1 MFGDVV
7 ERLRR
12 SKELLIQTASVS
24 EFHEAQNDRLR
35 IAGEFKAQR
44 ERDEKE
50 QTLSVIEWLSHVT
63 CHSQHEELQERRRV
77 VPSTTRWLFDT
88 TATREWFRNDDESGL
103 ILYVY
108 GIPGAGEPS
117 VTGIGIDVSWML
129 IMQIG
134 KTFLFNSIVDEI
146 GEKAPTSDV
155 VYFYCKESDPSRR
168 SFNEIARSL
177 IGQLLAL
184 NPVYLDYLYEKTLKS
199 GERIPTSTHLC
210 KDIVKSLTANRENLF
225 VGIDGL
231 DECEESERRHV
242 LDLIHGILNS
252 SSTKRN
258 VRIFLTSRKEKD
270 IGESIGSAI
279 RLEIKPHH
287 LEQDIKYYVQ
297 ERVSE
302 LSKKFSISTHEKE
315 HISKD
320 VAKRSNGR
328 WYITALLLSVDICYA
343 GMFLLA
349 RLIMDNLIDQDFPD
363 ELAEELRSEVLPKGI
378 DEA

>member
-7 ERLRR
+7 EKLRR
-12 SKELLIQTASVS
+12 SKELLIQTASGS
-24 EFHEAQNDRLR
+24 EFQQAQNARLLITR
-35 IAGEFKAQR
+35 EFEAQR
-44 ERDEKE
+44 ERDGKE
-50 QTLSVIEWLSHVT
+50 QRLSVIEWLSHVT

-77 VPSTTRWLFDT
+77 FPNTTRWLFDT
-88 TATREWFRNDDESGL
+88 TATRQWFRKDDESGL

-117 VTGIGIDVSWML
+117 VPGSGIDVSWML
-129 IMQIG
+129 IMRIG

-146 GEKAPTSDV
+146 GEQAPTSDV

-184 NPVYLDYLYEKTLKS
+184 NPVCLGYLYEKTLKS
-199 GERIPTSTHLC
+199 GERIPTSNHLC
-210 KDIVKSLTANRENLF
+210 KNILQSLTANHEKLF
-225 VGIDGL
+225 IGIDGL
-231 DECEESERRHV
+231 DECGESERRHV

-258 VRIFLTSRKEKD
+258 VRVFLTSRKEKD

-279 RLEIKPHH
+279 LLEIKPHH
-287 LEQDIKYYVQ
+287 LKQDIKYYVQ
-297 ERVSE
+297 VRVLE
-302 LSKKFSISTHEKE
+302 LSKKFSLSMDEKE
-315 HISKD
+315 SISKD
-320 VAKRSNGR
+320 VAKRSDGR
-328 WYITALLLSVDICYA
+328 WNMTTILLTVDNCYP

-349 RLIMDNLIDQDFPD
+349 RLIMDNLVDQDFAD

>member
-1 MFGDVV
+1 M
-7 ERLRR
+7 
-12 SKELLIQTASVS
+12 
-24 EFHEAQNDRLR
+24 
-35 IAGEFKAQR
+35 
-44 ERDEKE
+44 
-50 QTLSVIEWLSHVT
+50 
-63 CHSQHEELQERRRV
+63 
-77 VPSTTRWLFDT
+77 P
-88 TATREWFRNDDESGL
+88 
-103 ILYVY
+103 
-108 GIPGAGEPS
+108 
-117 VTGIGIDVSWML
+117 
-129 IMQIG
+129 IG
-134 KTFLFNSIVDEI
+134 KTFLFNSIVDEV
-146 GEKAPTSDV
+146 GEKAPTSHV

-184 NPVYLDYLYEKTLKS
+184 NPVCLDYLYERTLKS

-210 KDIVKSLTANRENLF
+210 KDIVKSLVANHEQLLI
-225 VGIDGL
+225 GIDGL

-242 LDLIHGILNS
+242 LDLIHDILNS

-270 IGESIGSAI
+270 IGESFGSAI

-287 LEQDIKYYVQ
+287 LERDIKHYLQV
-297 ERVSE
+297 RVSE
-302 LSKKFSISTHEKE
+302 LSKKFSLSMDEKE
-315 HISKD
+315 RISED
-320 VAKRSNGR
+320 VAKRSHGR
-328 WYITALLLSVDICYA
+328 WDVITMLLTTHICYA

>member
-7 ERLRR
+7 GKLRR
-12 SKELLIQTASVS
+12 SKELLIQTTSIS
-24 EFHEAQNDRLR
+24 EFQEAQKARLSITR
-35 IAGEFKAQR
+35 EFEDQR

-50 QTLSVIEWLSHVT
+50 QRLSVVEWLSHVT

-77 VPSTTRWLFDT
+77 FPSTTRWVFDT
-88 TATREWFRNDDESGL
+88 IATREWFRNDDESGL

-108 GIPGAGEPS
+108 GIPGAGEPLLND
-117 VTGIGIDVSWML
+117 VEIDVSWML

-146 GEKAPTSDV
+146 GQKAPTSDV

-184 NPVYLDYLYEKTLKS
+184 NPICLDYLYERTLKS
-199 GERIPTSTHLC
+199 GERIPTSNHLC
-210 KDIVKSLTANRENLF
+210 KDILKSLTANHEKLF
-225 VGIDGL
+225 IGIDGL

-242 LDLIHGILNS
+242 LDLIHGILHS

-258 VRIFLTSRKEKD
+258 LRIFLTSRKEKD

-279 RLEIKPHH
+279 RLEIKRHH
-287 LEQDIKYYVQ
+287 LEQDIKHYVQ
-297 ERVSE
+297 VRVSE
-302 LSKKFSISTHEKE
+302 LSKKFSLSVVEKE
-315 HISKD
+315 RILEN
-320 VAKRSNGR
+320 VAKRSDGR
-328 WYITALLLSVDICYA
+328 WGMTTILLTVDVCYP

-349 RLIMDNLIDQDFPD
+349 RLIMDNLMDQDFRD
-363 ELAEELRSEVLPKGI
+363 ELEEELKSEVLPKGI